1 MRIRTSILCLLAF
14 SGPLAAATYKWVDK
28 DGVTHYSD
36 HPAPGAETIHVD
48 TTPPGSVAPAPA
60 QAPST
65 GAAAKPFRYTGCE
78 ISSPSADQV
87 FNNVHSVNVSINVL
101 PGLQPD
107 HTIVVKVN
115 GNRVAGWPPS
125 STSYLLQDLPRG
137 SYGVAAQ
144 VLNDKGAVVC
154 NGASVTF
161 HVRQPSMLTPGARAA
176 PRS

>member
-1 MRIRTSILCLLAF
+1 MRIRTSILCLLAL
-14 SGPLAAATYKWVDK
+14 SGPLAAATYRWVDK

-36 HPAPGAETIHVD
+36 HPQPGAEVIHVD
-48 TTPPGSVAPAPA
+48 TTPPGSVAPPPAPA
-60 QAPST
+60 GPTTSAP
-65 GAAAKPFRYTGCE
+65 KPVRYASCDV
-78 ISSPSADQV
+78 SSPSPDQV
-87 FNNVHSVNVSINVL
+87 FNNVHSVNVSINVQ
-101 PGLQPD
+101 PALQTD

-115 GNRVAGWPPS
+115 GSRVNGWPPT